1 MFFCCRF
8 DNSVRPTC
16 ACAWIEQGRR
26 VRRPAG
32 AVAVAWVLQR
42 PGVDGAIVGFRQP
55 AQTDTILAADSLE
68 LTADELAEIEA

>member
-1 MFFCCRF
+1 M
-8 DNSVRPTC
+8 
-16 ACAWIEQGRR
+16 
-26 VRRPAG
+26 RRPAG